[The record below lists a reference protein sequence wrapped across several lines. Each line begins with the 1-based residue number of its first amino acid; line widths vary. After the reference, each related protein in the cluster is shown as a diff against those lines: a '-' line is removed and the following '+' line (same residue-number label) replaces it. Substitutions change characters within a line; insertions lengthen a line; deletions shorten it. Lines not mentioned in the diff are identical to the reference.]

1 MISNLKLRQ
10 LRLLVALDSERKL
23 QLAAER
29 LNITQSA
36 ASKMLAE
43 IEALARV
50 PLFERTARGV
60 EPTAYGSIL
69 IRGGKSVLADLDQ
82 VTDEFAGYKSGEL
95 GTVSVGTV
103 AKPSIDLVVDVIQY
117 LGEKLNRV
125 NISLDV
131 STSPPLIVRLL
142 ALELDFIVARIPA
155 GVDPRQ
161 FDYHEIGAEQ
171 AALLVRAEHPL
182 ACREAVDLRDMVDQ
196 QWICQPQDSFM
207 RQALDGMF
215 LSRGIT
221 PPRRVIT
228 TESFL
233 ASVGIAAGIDAIV
246 PVPMLVFDLVDPQR
260 FKMLCPRDRLVLG
273 NYGLIKLRKRALSPA
288 AALVFDAMKRLGTP
302 RDHAQRDDAAS

>member
-1 MISNLKLRQ
+1 MIKDLKLRQ

-60 EPTAYGSIL
+60 EPTAYGAIL

-95 GTVSVGTV
+95 GTVSIGTV
-103 AKPSIDLVVDVIQY
+103 ARPCADLVIEVIEY
-117 LGEKLNRV
+117 LGKKHQRV
-125 NISLDV
+125 NITLDV
-131 STSPPLIVRLL
+131 STSPPLIERLL
-142 ALELDFIVARIPA
+142 ALEFDFVVARIPA
-155 GVDPRQ
+155 DVDPRQ
-161 FDYHEIGAEQ
+161 FDYYEIGAEE

-182 ACREAVDLRDMVDQ
+182 ADSELVELEDMVDQ
-196 QWICQPQDSFM
+196 QWVCQPQGSFM
-207 RQALDGMF
+207 RQALERLF
-215 LSRGIT
+215 YSRGVT
-221 PPRRVIT
+221 PPRRIIN

-233 ASVGIAAGIDAIV
+233 ASVGIAARIDAIV
-246 PVPMLVFDLVDPQR
+246 PVPMLIFDLVDPER
-260 FKMLCPRDRLVLG
+260 FRKLRIRDQLMLES
-273 NYGLIKLRKRALSPA
+273 YGLIRLRKRTLSPA
-288 AALVFDAMKRLGTP
+288 ATLVFDAMMRLGVP
-302 RDHAQRDDAAS
+302 NGRSASNGQS